1 MRQLVADPRLAV
13 AAVEV
18 AAQQAVTDL
27 RAHLGR
33 SDWLT
38 RDIVGKRMSESM
50 TIVVSILGTGIGI
63 IGVLGLMLRMLA
75 TNMARQFDATGKR
88 IDDLKTDMN
97 RQFGETGRRFDRIET
112 QLADTNKRIDDVGRD
127 IADLRDRTGV
137 LEGTLSTFMN
147 ERRNPNAA

>member
-1 MRQLVADPRLAV
+1 
-13 AAVEV
+13 
-18 AAQQAVTDL
+18 
-27 RAHLGR
+27 
-33 SDWLT
+33 
-38 RDIVGKRMSESM
+38 MSESA
-50 TIVVSILGTGIGI
+50 TIVVSIVGTGIGI

-75 TNMARQFDATGKR
+75 TNMARQFDAIGKQFDATGKR

-137 LEGTLSTFMN
+137 LEGTLTTFMN
-147 ERRNPNAA
+147 ERRNPSAA